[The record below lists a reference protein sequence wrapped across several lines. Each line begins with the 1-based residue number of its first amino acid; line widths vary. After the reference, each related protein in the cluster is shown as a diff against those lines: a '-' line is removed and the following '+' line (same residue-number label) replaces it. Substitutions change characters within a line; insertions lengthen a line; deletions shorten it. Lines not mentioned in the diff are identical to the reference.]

1 MYYLILPLFVKK
13 TFAFSNDFVLRK
25 NAWASCPLLIDERT
39 LAAVRSRLSTALS
52 STSCLRFVTTT
63 TSSTSLVRVRACSLS
78 NSLGREAPSLLL
90 HHLKLFFC
98 DLILVQDWDLNF
110 TTFVITREQS
120 ALNLHSCLKIWH
132 SEFYLGGTLALKSW
146 SGSGGTSRSTTRV
159 RTPSAS
165 QEQPTLGA
173 NATTNVIK
181 EASCIAY
188 F

>member
-1 MYYLILPLFVKK
+1 MCYLRLPLFVKK

-25 NAWASCPLLIDERT
+25 NAWASCPLHWSTNAHSLHSARPSAL
-39 LAAVRSRLSTALS
+39 LAL

-98 DLILVQDWDLNF
+98 DLILAQDWDLNF

-120 ALNLHSCLKIWH
+120 ALNSNRCLKIWH
-132 SEFYLGGTLALKSW
+132 SKFHFGGTLVLRVDQAQEAPVVLLRECVLLVHR
-146 SGSGGTSRSTTRV
+146 RSSLR
-159 RTPSAS
+159 
-165 QEQPTLGA
+165 
-173 NATTNVIK
+173 
-181 EASCIAY
+181 
-188 F
+188 

>member
-1 MYYLILPLFVKK
+1 MHHHHACATWDCHFLWRKHSHSVTILFCVR
-13 TFAFSNDFVLRK
+13 TREQVVLYWLT
-25 NAWASCPLLIDERT
+25 NAHSLHSARPS
-39 LAAVRSRLSTALS
+39 VSTALS

-120 ALNLHSCLKIWH
+120 ALNLHNCLKIWH
-132 SEFYLGGTLALKSW
+132 SEVYLGGTLALRVDQAQEAPVVLLRECVLLVHR
-146 SGSGGTSRSTTRV
+146 RSSLR
-159 RTPSAS
+159 
-165 QEQPTLGA
+165 
-173 NATTNVIK
+173 
-181 EASCIAY
+181 
-188 F
+188 